1 VMLMGLI
8 QIAMGL
14 AGVGNLVRLV
24 PVPVEIGFANGLA
37 IVIALSQFSSY
48 KLPGAPADG
57 HPEGNSH
64 VPEAFKVFVGGRWE
78 SGVEGAF
85 AGIITAL
92 AFLIS
97 VFLPRLTQRIPSALT
112 GILVGAAFEWAVVRA
127 AFGSHTTVVGE
138 LGSAGGSFPLPVW
151 FESRYHMPALGGEV
165 FGKTYKLALVMA
177 VVGILE
183 SAMTLS
189 LIDERTKTKGNVMRE
204 CVGQGIANVVCGALG
219 GMGGC
224 AMLGQSMINVS
235 AGARHRL
242 STLTCSLFLLFIL
255 LVAYPAINVLPVAA
269 LAGVMMNVVVQTFE
283 WGSLK
288 MLLAASLPQ
297 SLRSRLSETGTRYRK
312 IRRVDA
318 FVIVLVTIVTLVSD
332 LAVAVGC
339 GVLMSCL
346 MHIYEAATM
355 IGASSRVE
363 VDEEGKDRVKIY
375 NVHGVLFFGSS
386 HAFLELFD
394 VEGDPEEVRVIFE
407 ASYIS
412 DYSALEALNK
422 LGERYGALGKRVTL
436 QLLQQGSSRIVSKA
450 QNLLTKELTLA
461 SEGEKV
467 LDVPRFRHNIEGY
480 RQTFTADAS
489 AGEDSETV
497 LASRASLGSLGE
509 MDEAHVR
516 HRRSVGA
523 AEQC

>member
-1 VMLMGLI
+1 
-8 QIAMGL
+8 
-14 AGVGNLVRLV
+14 
-24 PVPVEIGFANGLA
+24 VEIGFANGLA
-37 IVIALSQFSSY
+37 LVIALSQMSSY
-48 KLPGAPADG
+48 KLPGVQANSQAE
-57 HPEGNSH
+57 EGSH
-64 VPEAFKVFVGGRWE
+64 VPEAFKVFVGGSWE
-78 SGVEGAF
+78 SGGEGAF

-112 GILVGAAFEWAVVRA
+112 GILVGTAFEWAVVRA
-127 AFGSHTTVVGE
+127 AFGSHTMVVGD

-151 FESRYHMPALGGEV
+151 FEPRYHMPAFGGEV

-177 VVGILE
+177 VIGILE

-204 CVGQGIANVVCGALG
+204 CVGQGVANVVCGALG

-242 STLTCSLFLLFIL
+242 STLTCGLFLLFIL

-269 LAGVMMNVVVQTFE
+269 LAGVMFNVVLQTFE

-297 SLRSRLSETGTRYRK
+297 SLRKRLSETGTRYRK

-318 FVIVLVTIVTLVSD
+318 FVIVLVTIVTLLSD

-339 GVLMSCL
+339 GVLVSCL

-355 IGASSRVE
+355 IGASTRVE
-363 VDEEGKDRVKIY
+363 VDDEGKDRVKIY
-375 NVHGVLFFGSS
+375 NVHGVLFFGTS

-422 LGERYGALGKRVTL
+422 LGERYGELGKRVTL

-450 QNLLTKELTLA
+450 RNLLTKELTLA
-461 SEGEKV
+461 SDGEKV
-467 LDVPRFRHNIEGY
+467 LNSPRFRRNIEGY
-480 RQTFTADAS
+480 CQSFSAEAS
-489 AGEDSETV
+489 AEESSEAVFATRARVGSFGES
-497 LASRASLGSLGE
+497 GE
-509 MDEAHVR
+509 PHVR
-516 HRRSVGA
+516 VSPSDGA
-523 AEQC
+523 EERC